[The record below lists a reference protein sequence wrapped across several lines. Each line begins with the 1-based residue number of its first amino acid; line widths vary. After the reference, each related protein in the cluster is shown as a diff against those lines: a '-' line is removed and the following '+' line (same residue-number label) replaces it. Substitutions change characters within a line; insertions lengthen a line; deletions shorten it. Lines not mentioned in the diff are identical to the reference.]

1 MSLLAGCRKVA
12 TFREPLSCYQ
22 AKASPNSFGVG
33 KNPVINLIM
42 RRDAAQ
48 TLPDAEACT
57 SRHTLYEVNLG
68 TRSFKLWKFSSIESK
83 TFPSRL
89 LVIWR
94 LKMTYKKLQKDNG
107 VYLILCCMRTIT
119 IVLPPRCAHKSLLCR
134 LLESSELRVAC
145 DMWKV

>member
-33 KNPVINLIM
+33 KNPVINLIT

-48 TLPDAEACT
+48 TLPDAKACT

-68 TRSFKLWKFSSIESK
+68 SRSFKLWKVSSIESD
-83 TFPSRL
+83 FPF
-89 LVIWR
+89 
-94 LKMTYKKLQKDNG
+94 
-107 VYLILCCMRTIT
+107 
-119 IVLPPRCAHKSLLCR
+119 
-134 LLESSELRVAC
+134 ELAG
-145 DMWKV
+145 DMAPENDI